1 MSDNRGG
8 RGGRGGGG
16 RGGGG
21 GGGGRGG
28 GQQGGGGGRGGGYQ
42 GSGGGGGRGGGYQG
56 GGGGDRGGRGG
67 GYQGGGGGGFQG
79 GGGRGGRGGGFQGGG
94 GGGRGGFGG
103 GQGAGGYEPPPP
115 DVYKGIDGRGAPE
128 PDAQITKLE
137 DDWIKKHVSDNLV
150 TSMSKLSLSEKEK
163 ANNLPVRPGHGTM
176 GEKVKLWANYFKINI
191 KSPAIYRYTIKV
203 AATEEKL
210 GKEAEVASKKV
221 EVVVGKLLKQIE
233 ANVKSVAIA
242 SDFKVHLVTTTKL
255 KVPEN
260 RIFEVTWTEPS
271 SNQNLPSKPQT
282 WVVKVEESVETCDF
296 GKVLNELTTLDPKL
310 DGDFP
315 KYNVELDA
323 LNTIVTHHAR
333 ADDNVAVV
341 GRGRF
346 FAIGDDLIEQVRP
359 HDSPLVILRGY
370 FASVRPATG
379 RLLLNTNITHG
390 VFRPGVKL
398 AQLFQELGLDVMDKC
413 NAWNE
418 VTKNQLNDKMRR
430 VHKVLAKGRV
440 ELNAPFL
447 IDGKIVYKKCYRTL
461 NGIAN
466 RGDERG
472 KQKDGKEVRYPP
484 LFGIP
489 GVQVGGPTSCQFY
502 LRARETKDGAAP
514 PPTPGLPSNAYITVA
529 NYYKQ
534 RYGITANASL
544 PLVNVGTKEKAIY
557 VLAEFCTLVKGR
569 SVKAKLTANEA
580 DNMIKFACRAPSL
593 NAQSIVTKGRQTL
606 GLDKSLTLGKFKV
619 SIDKELITVVG
630 RELKPPMLTYS
641 GNKTVEPQDGGWLMK
656 FVKVARPCR
665 KIEKWTY
672 LELKGSKANEGVPQ
686 AMTAFAEFLNRT
698 GIPINPRFSPGMS
711 MSVPGSEK
719 EFFAKVKELMSSHQF
734 VVVLLPRKD
743 VAIYNMVK
751 RAADITF
758 GVHTVCCVAEKFL
771 STKGQLGYFANV
783 GLKVNLKFGGTNH
796 NIKTPIPLLAKGKTM
811 VVGYDVTHPTN
822 LAAGQSP
829 ASAPS
834 IVGLVSTIDQH
845 LGQWPAMVW
854 NNPHGQESMTEQFT
868 DKFKTRLELWRS
880 NPANNRSLPENI
892 LIFRDGVSEGQF
904 QMVIK
909 DELPLVRAACKLVY
923 PAGKLPRITL
933 IVSVKRHQ
941 TRFFPTD
948 PKHIHF
954 KSKSPKEGTVVD
966 RGVTNVRYWD
976 FFLQAHASLQGT
988 ARSAHY
994 TVLVDEIF
1002 RADYGN
1008 KAADTLEQLTH
1019 DMCYLFGRA
1028 TKAVSICPPAYYAD
1042 LVCDRARIHQKE
1054 LFDALD
1060 ENDSVK
1066 TDDFARWGNS
1076 GAVHPN
1082 LRNSMYYI

>member
-1 MSDNRGG
+1 
-8 RGGRGGGG
+8 
-16 RGGGG
+16 
-21 GGGGRGG
+21 
-28 GQQGGGGGRGGGYQ
+28 
-42 GSGGGGGRGGGYQG
+42 
-56 GGGGDRGGRGG
+56 
-67 GYQGGGGGGFQG
+67 
-79 GGGRGGRGGGFQGGG
+79 
-94 GGGRGGFGG
+94 
-103 GQGAGGYEPPPP
+103 
-115 DVYKGIDGRGAPE
+115 
-128 PDAQITKLE
+128 
-137 DDWIKKHVSDNLV
+137 
-150 TSMSKLSLSEKEK
+150 MSKLSLSDKEK
-163 ANNLPVRPGHGTM
+163 ANNLPVRPGHGTT
-176 GEKVKLWANYFKINI
+176 GGKVKLWANYFKINI
-191 KSPAIYRYTIKV
+191 KSPAVYRYTIKV
-203 AATEEKL
+203 AASEEML

-221 EVVVGKLLKQIE
+221 EVVIGKLLEQIG
-233 ANVKSVAIA
+233 ADAQSVAIA
-242 SDFKVHLVTTTKL
+242 SDFKVHLVTATKL

-260 RIFEVTWTEPS
+260 RIFQVTWTEPS
-271 SNQNLPSKPQT
+271 SNQNLANKPQT
-282 WVVKVEESVETCDF
+282 WVVKVEESVENCDL

-333 ADDNVAVV
+333 ADENVAVV

-346 FAIGDDLIEQVRP
+346 FAFGDDLVEQKRP
-359 HDSPLVILRGY
+359 EDSPLVILRGY

-390 VFRPGVKL
+390 VFRPGIKL

-413 NAWNE
+413 HAWSQGDKE
-418 VTKNQLNDKMRR
+418 RLNNKMRR
-430 VHKVLAKGRV
+430 VHKVLAKARV
-440 ELNAPFL
+440 EVNLPF
-447 IDGKIVYKKCYRTL
+447 IADGKVAWKKCHRTL

-466 RGDERG
+466 RSDERVV
-472 KQKDGKEVRYPP
+472 KPKKDGDAPHPP

-489 GVQVGGPTSCQFY
+489 NLQMGGPASVQFY
-502 LRARETKDGAAP
+502 LRAPQTKSGSAP
-514 PPTPGLPSNAYITVA
+514 PPVPGLPTNAYITVA
-529 NYYKQ
+529 DYYKK
-534 RYGITANASL
+534 RYGLAANPSL
-544 PLVNVGTKEKAIY
+544 PLVNVGSKEKAIY
-557 VLAEFCTLVKGR
+557 VLAELCTLVKGR
-569 SVKAKLTANEA
+569 SVKTKLNANEA
-580 DNMIKFACRAPSL
+580 DAMIKFACRAPSL

-619 SIDKELITVVG
+619 SVDKELLTVVG
-630 RELKPPMLTYS
+630 RELQPPVLTYH
-641 GNKTVEPQDGGWLMK
+641 GDKMVQANDGGWLMK
-656 FVKVARPCR
+656 QVKVARAGR

-672 LELKGSKANEGVPQ
+672 LELMEKRNPNVNPVPNAMVPQ
-686 AMTAFAEFLNRT
+686 AMTDFARFLNIT
-698 GIPINPRFSPGMS
+698 GIPINPNFPPGQS
-711 MSVPGSEK
+711 LAIPGSEK
-719 EFFAKVKELMSSHQF
+719 EFVASVKAIMTQTQF
-734 VVVLLPRKD
+734 IVVLLPKKD
-743 VAIYNMVK
+743 VTLYNWVK
-751 RAADITF
+751 RAADITY
-758 GVHTVCCVAEKFL
+758 GVHTVCVVADKL
-771 STKGQLGYFANV
+771 LNPKGQLGYFANV
-783 GLKVNLKFGGTNH
+783 GLKINLKFGGTNH

-822 LAAGQSP
+822 LSAGQSP

-834 IVGLVSTIDQH
+834 IVGLVSTIDSH

-868 DKFKTRLELWRS
+868 EKFKTRLELWRS
-880 NPANNRSLPENI
+880 NPVNNRTLPDNI

-948 PKHIHF
+948 PNHIHLR
-954 KSKSPKEGTVVD
+954 SKSPKEGTVVD

-1008 KAADTLEQLTH
+1008 EAADMLEKLTH

-1054 LFDALD
+1054 LFDAID
-1060 ENDSVK
+1060 DNESVK
-1066 TDDFARWGNS
+1066 ADAFAQYGS
-1076 GAVHPN
+1076 AGAIHPN